1 MGRNKFGNVKTSA
14 NGISFDSKAEERRY
28 EELLWLEKAGKIS
41 GLKLQV
47 PFEIIPALVLPDG
60 TKWAKTEYV
69 ADFRYY
75 DHDKHEWVT
84 EDVKGYKT
92 DVYKIKRKL
101 MYQVHGIV
109 IFETW
114 VPR

>member
-1 MGRNKFGNVKTSA
+1 MRNKFGNVKTTV
-14 NGISFDSKAEERRY
+14 NEISFASKAEAERY
-28 EELLWLEKAGKIS
+28 EELLWLEKAGTIR
-41 GLKLQV
+41 GLKRQV

-75 DHDKHEWVT
+75 DTRTRDWVT
-84 EDVKGYKT
+84 EDVKGYLT

-101 MYQVHGIV
+101 MYKEYGIV
-109 IFETW
+109 ILETGGK
-114 VPR
+114 R

>member
-1 MGRNKFGNVKTSA
+1 MRSKYGNMKTVV
-14 NGISFDSKAEERRY
+14 NGITFDSKAEADRY
-28 EELLWLEKAGKIS
+28 EELLWLEKAGTIRGIKR
-41 GLKLQV
+41 QV

-75 DHDKHEWVT
+75 DTRTREWVT

-92 DVYKIKRKL
+92 DVYKLKRKL

-109 IFETW
+109 IHETG
-114 VPR
+114 RGKR